1 MIQLESMNQPL
12 NNHNQAT
19 LKRMVAFEVYINGKK
34 RCTAGIRGPCAL
46 TASLTWVLGG
56 PKSRRA
62 KRKELNLGV
71 GGLVSRS
78 NEYLDWLNCDLQPGD
93 EMTIRII
100 EAAEVD
106 KPKKRRIQR
115 KTPAQILLIKQAH
128 VRRMAKDF
136 GWKIQ
141 TK

>member
-1 MIQLESMNQPL
+1 MNQPL
-12 NNHNQAT
+12 HNHSQAT

-46 TASLTWVLGG
+46 TASLIWALRG
-56 PKSRRA
+56 PMSRRG

-78 NEYLDWLNCDLQPGD
+78 DEFLDWLHRDLQPGD
-93 EMTIRII
+93 EVTIRII

-106 KPKKRRIQR
+106 KPKKKRMKRA
-115 KTPAQILLIKQAH
+115 TPAQILRRTQAY
-128 VRRMAKDF
+128 VRRWAKEL